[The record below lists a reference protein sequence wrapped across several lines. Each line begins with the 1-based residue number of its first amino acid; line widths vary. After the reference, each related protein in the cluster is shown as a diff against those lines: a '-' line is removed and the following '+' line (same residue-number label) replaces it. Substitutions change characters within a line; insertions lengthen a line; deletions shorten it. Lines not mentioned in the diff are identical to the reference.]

1 MDLSQPNIA
10 IRERTILEIFDLTLH
25 VYRDH
30 FRNILLLLVINIL
43 PLTISN
49 AVIVHLLIGSGD
61 ALPSEQLAILLLLII
76 SQAQAGTLL
85 ITQYL
90 GTATFSGRPT
100 IKSTI
105 ADFLKAPKYWIWSH
119 GFIRMVIPILLVLG
133 FFQHD
138 GFGFSIFLIMFA
150 LVIRAFRPFISEIL
164 VLEQP
169 PRKIPKDS
177 ATQQITLKR
186 RAKDLHRGDVLV
198 GFFMS
203 ILVGSCLLVTISSLF
218 FHLDSAI
225 GLNGDWD
232 LPIHFIYWPLSAWL
246 VVSFLAVFRFLYYI
260 NTRITQEGWEIA
272 LKLMAEKQK
281 LFAGDDY

>member
-10 IRERTILEIFDLTLH
+10 IRERTMLEIFDLTLH

-30 FRNILLLLVINIL
+30 ARNILLLLAINVL
-43 PLTISN
+43 PLTIAN
-49 AVIVHLLIGSGD
+49 ALIVHVLIGAD
-61 ALPSEQLAILLLLII
+61 NALPSQQLGILLVLIV

-105 ADFLKAPKYWIWSH
+105 ADFFKVSKYWIWSH
-119 GFIRMVIPILLVLG
+119 GFVRLVIPILCILG
-133 FFQHD
+133 FFGYD
-138 GFGFSIFLIMFA
+138 GFGFAIFLLLFA
-150 LVIRAFRPFISEIL
+150 LAVRAFRPFISEIL
-164 VLEQP
+164 ILEQP
-169 PRKIPKDS
+169 PRRIPKDS
-177 ATQQITLKR
+177 ALQLITR
-186 RAKDLHRGDVLV
+186 SQRAKDLHRGDVLA

-203 ILVGSCLLVTISSLF
+203 TLVGCCLLITITSLF
-218 FHLDSAI
+218 FHIDSAI

-232 LPIHFIYWPLSAWL
+232 SPIHFIYWPLSAWL
-246 VVSFLAVFRFLYYI
+246 VASFLAVFRILYYF
-260 NTRITQEGWEIA
+260 NTRITQEGWEIK

-281 LFAGDDY
+281 MFAGDDY

>member
-30 FRNILLLLVINIL
+30 ARNILLLLVINVL
-43 PLTISN
+43 PFTIIN
-49 AVIVHLLIGSGD
+49 ALIVHFLIGPNN
-61 ALPSEQLAILLLLII
+61 ALPSEQLWILLVLII

-105 ADFLKAPKYWIWSH
+105 ADFFKVSKYWIWSH
-119 GFIRMVIPILLVLG
+119 GFVRLVIPILCVLG
-133 FFQHD
+133 FFQYD
-138 GFGFSIFLIMFA
+138 GIGFAYFLLLFA
-150 LVIRAFRPFISEIL
+150 LAVRAFRPFISEIL
-164 VLEQP
+164 ILEQP

-177 ATQQITLKR
+177 ASQQITLKR
-186 RAKDLHRGDVLV
+186 RTKDLHRGDVLA

-203 ILVGSCLLVTISSLF
+203 TLVGSCLLVTTASLF
-218 FHLDSAI
+218 FHIDSAI
-225 GLNGDWD
+225 GLNGNWD
-232 LPIHFIYWPLSAWL
+232 SPIHFIYWPLSAWL
-246 VVSFLAVFRFLYYI
+246 VASFLAVFRFLYYI

-281 LFAGDDY
+281 LFARDDY